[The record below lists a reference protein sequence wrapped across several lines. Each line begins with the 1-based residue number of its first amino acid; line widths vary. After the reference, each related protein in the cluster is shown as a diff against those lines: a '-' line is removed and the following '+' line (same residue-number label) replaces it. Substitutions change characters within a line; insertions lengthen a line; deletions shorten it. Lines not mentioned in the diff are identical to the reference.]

1 MSQFLQSVSLKSES
15 KFYVSVRKKIGGLG
29 ANMVIISTF
38 ADI

>member
-1 MSQFLQSVSLKSES
+1 MSQFSQSVSPKSES
-15 KFYVSVRKKIGGLG
+15 KFDVSIRKKIGGLG